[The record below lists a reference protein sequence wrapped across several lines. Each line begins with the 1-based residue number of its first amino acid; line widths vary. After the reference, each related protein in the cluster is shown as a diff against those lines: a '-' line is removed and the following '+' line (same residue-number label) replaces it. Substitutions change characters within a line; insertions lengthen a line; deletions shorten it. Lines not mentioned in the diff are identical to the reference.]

1 MSSRA
6 GGSAFIVIAMTK
18 PTETLAACVETVFRR
33 CPSLAGFAV
42 CEGAIQLA
50 DMTLYP
56 AQDDEVQQEMREYI
70 VQELMELVDQEP
82 EAAILLSGRT
92 FPRVAH

>member
-1 MSSRA
+1 MKNPSQ
-6 GGSAFIVIAMTK
+6 
-18 PTETLAACVETVFRR
+18 TLAACVETVFRR

-56 AQDDEVQQEMREYI
+56 AQDDEVQEELREYI
-70 VQELMELVDQEP
+70 TEQLMELVDQEP
-82 EAAILLSGRT
+82 ETAVLLSGRT